1 MLTVKKLTYSSEC
14 AGEIVSNSMLGSP
27 VIMGFSSH
35 DITKCCVDT
44 GGVVGGSATVAGG
57 GVDIL
62 EAWLL
67 ILAEKEGSP
76 PPVNSWCCK

>member
-1 MLTVKKLTYSSEC
+1 MTYSREC

-35 DITKCCVDT
+35 DMTKCCVDT

-57 GVDIL
+57 GGVDIL

-67 ILAEKEGSP
+67 TLAAENEPGSP
-76 PPVNSWCCK
+76 LPVNSWCCK